1 MTLVSL
7 LPVKRNNWLI
17 KASVFDDQIL
27 VFFHNPLTLDFFFKI
42 FYNEECAYNFIEKI
56 VLT

>member
-1 MTLVSL
+1 MILVSL
-7 LPVKRNNWLI
+7 LPVKRNNWYI
-17 KASVFDDQIL
+17 KASVFDDQII

-42 FYNEECAYNFIEKI
+42 FYNEERAYNFIEKL